1 MKTQNHSFT
10 DRSTDAASIKKGAG
24 FVVSMSGFYNR
35 LFKLRSSRGYGSR
48 KSAYSYYMR
57 NI

>member
-1 MKTQNHSFT
+1 MNTQSHST
-10 DRSTDAASIKKGAG
+10 TRTMEYAYSKKGIT
-24 FVVSMSGFYNR
+24 FSERVTSLTS

-57 NI
+57 NT

>member
-1 MKTQNHSFT
+1 MNTQSHNMNRT
-10 DRSTDAASIKKGAG
+10 IENAYPKKGIN
-24 FVVSMSGFYNR
+24 FSDCVTSLTS

>member
-1 MKTQNHSFT
+1 MNTQSHSTNRNIETSF
-10 DRSTDAASIKKGAG
+10 IKKGIG
-24 FVVSMSGFYNR
+24 FSEYMGTLGR